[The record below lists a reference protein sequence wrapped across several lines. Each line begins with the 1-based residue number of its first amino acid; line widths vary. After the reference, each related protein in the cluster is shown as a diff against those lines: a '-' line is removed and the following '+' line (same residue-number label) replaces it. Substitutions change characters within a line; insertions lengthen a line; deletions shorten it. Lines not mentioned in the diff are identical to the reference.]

1 MADGAYRW
9 QGQTPTPDPARV
21 DAIHEAWD
29 EAEAGVFAEPARAG
43 AVEKIERAL
52 SAARTGDLTE
62 AHAQLTH
69 ARTLLA
75 DLRPEAL
82 EPRRGLAGLF
92 DSRNRR
98 LKAFRETWK
107 RAAASL
113 DQVAS
118 DLSDRV
124 TGAARRSGALDAAW
138 ADLRDAMTELD
149 TYLLAAAQKLT
160 GRETNEGTPDP
171 LPGRVRTLDV
181 CRAASLNALPLIRHA
196 QGAEGRSV
204 DALKACTEGIG
215 AWRDE
220 WKDALGL
227 SGGRPKTVRPDPDRL
242 GRTRDALLAQ
252 IDRALAELTTART
265 RRADI
270 ETRLASL
277 RQGL

>member
-9 QGQTPTPDPARV
+9 QGQAPTPDSARV
-21 DAIHEAWD
+21 DAIHDAWS
-29 EAEAGVFAEPARAG
+29 EAEVGAFAEPIRAG

-52 SAARTGDLTE
+52 AAARTGDLTE

-69 ARTLLA
+69 ARSLLA

-92 DSRNRR
+92 DSRSGR

-124 TGAARRSGALDAAW
+124 AGAARRSGALDTAW
-138 ADLRDAMTELD
+138 TDIRDALVELD
-149 TYLLAAAQKLT
+149 AHLLAAARRLS
-160 GRETNEGTPDP
+160 GRETIEATPDP
-171 LPGRVRTLDV
+171 LPGRMKTLDA

-204 DALKACTEGIG
+204 DALKACTEGVG

-227 SGGRPKTVRPDPDRL
+227 AGKKPKKVRPDPDRL
-242 GRTRDALLAQ
+242 GRARDALMVQ

-265 RRADI
+265 RRADV
-270 ETRLASL
+270 EGRLASL